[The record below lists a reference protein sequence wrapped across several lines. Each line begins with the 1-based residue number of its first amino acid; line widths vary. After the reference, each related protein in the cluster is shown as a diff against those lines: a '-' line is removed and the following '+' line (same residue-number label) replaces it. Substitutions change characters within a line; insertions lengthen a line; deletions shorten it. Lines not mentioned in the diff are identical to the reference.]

1 MRPLRSTRRHS
12 ATQAAV
18 AAAVLTV
25 AGTVAVLLR
34 RIQPPAGVDRPG
46 GAPAPSPFAPDAP
59 PQRTAQDEEIRCEC
73 GKAYVVSG
81 AGRHRVIWPE
91 GSDKREALLEEEC
104 LECGRPLGT
113 EG

>member
-1 MRPLRSTRRHS
+1 MRPLRSKRRHG

-34 RIQPPAGVDRPG
+34 RIQPPAGFGQPRPVPDL
-46 GAPAPSPFAPDAP
+46 PAHA
-59 PQRTAQDEEIRCEC
+59 TARDEELRCEC

-81 AGRHRVIWPE
+81 AGRHRVIWPA

-104 LECGRPLGT
+104 LECGRPLVV
-113 EG
+113 EAAA